1 MSSACNFSCQRNL
14 SQVFL
19 KRRGEQE
26 GEKKI
31 TCAKKRRPSAL
42 VLIYKKTLK
51 LNSATGTVHG
61 ANFVSFCFS
70 YANDRLPRTMYDR
83 VIAV

>member
-1 MSSACNFSCQRNL
+1 MYVVSAESQSSFSQKGGKKIEC
-14 SQVFL
+14 
-19 KRRGEQE
+19 
-26 GEKKI
+26 EKKASVCSGPNVQGNI
-31 TCAKKRRPSAL
+31 ERKWRC
-42 VLIYKKTLK
+42 
-51 LNSATGTVHG
+51 TVHG

>member
-1 MSSACNFSCQRNL
+1 MQFFVSAQSQSSL
-14 SQVFL
+14 SQ
-19 KRRGEQE
+19 
-26 GEKKI
+26 EKGG
-31 TCAKKRRPSAL
+31 TGGREENSVPKKRRLSAL
-42 VLIYKKTLK
+42 VLMYKKTLK
-51 LNSATGTVHG
+51 LNRAPGTVHG